1 MPFLSIVLGFA
12 FLIFIHELGHFLVA
26 RWCGIRCP
34 QFAVGFG
41 QAVLAWRKGMGV
53 RVGTTEADYAD
64 RAFAELEKT
73 RGPLDA
79 QARAKTDIADLHKA
93 ADSLGL
99 GQTEYR
105 LNWIPLGGY
114 VKMVGQEDMDPNS
127 KSKDPAAFS
136 NKSAK
141 ARAAVL
147 VAGVVMNLITGL
159 VFLVIAF
166 TGGVEFP
173 AATVGHVAH
182 GSPAEKGGLQ
192 VGDQITGID
201 GKKVTDFFDLKM
213 SVVLADGN
221 TPLALEILRDGKPLT
236 LPMTPQYNKAQGM
249 QTLGMAPSFTLNLAD
264 PTKLKADE
272 MKEWQAGTFGAVK
285 SADAKIISLNGQPVA
300 DFAALHQALQQ
311 AGGRPCDIGV
321 KTASG
326 TQTIQ
331 CLPEM
336 DRSLFATKKE
346 GKDEIFSPLGL
357 TPLTRI
363 EAVNNNSPA
372 ATAGLR
378 VDDIVLAV
386 GNQEYPTNSE
396 FQTLVT
402 QAGNAGVAITVER
415 DGKKLPPMQLAPRAN
430 GKLGFLGL
438 GEKTIGVSLGHA
450 TNDSRFIVDG
460 EVQPALKLNLPRGSR
475 LISLAGE
482 PVMNWNAIQRVLT
495 AHQAKTS
502 VAAVIAPN
510 IGLAPLP
517 EPHTLNLTPALRA
530 LLPHT
535 AFHLPSDT
543 PLLADKTIVRGTN
556 PLDSA
561 RIGCIKTRD
570 AVVQTYIT
578 IARLVQGK
586 VGSENIN
593 GVVGIVAGGAKV
605 AETGDVMRMLYL
617 LGIISINLAVMNLL
631 PIPVLDGGHLV
642 FLVYEKITGKPLPEK
657 VQTIAFIIGLT
668 LLGSL
673 MLYATWNDLVR
684 LFG

>member
-73 RGPLDA
+73 RGALDA
-79 QARAKTDIADLHKA
+79 DARAKVDIADLHNA

-114 VKMVGQEDMDPNS
+114 VKMTGQEDMDPNA
-127 KSKDPAAFS
+127 KSRDPAAFS

-147 VAGVVMNLITGL
+147 VAGVVMNLVAGL

-173 AATVGHVAH
+173 SATVGRVEH
-182 GSPAEKGGLQ
+182 GSPAEKAGLQ
-192 VGDQITGID
+192 VGDEITGLD
-201 GKKVTDFFDLKM
+201 GKKITDFFDLKM
-213 SVVLADGN
+213 SVVLASGQ
-221 TPLALEILRDGKPLT
+221 TPLTLTVMRDGKEQT
-236 LPMTPQYNKAQGM
+236 LRATPEYNKTQGM
-249 QTLGMAPSFTLNLAD
+249 QTLGMAPAFTLDLED

-272 MKEWQAGTFGAVK
+272 MKVWQAGTFGAVK
-285 SADAKIISLNGQPVA
+285 GAHPKIDALNGKKVA
-300 DFAALHQALQQ
+300 DFSALHRALQET
-311 AGGRPCDIGV
+311 AGRPCTIDV
-321 KTASG
+321 KTDG
-326 TQTIQ
+326 GVTTVPF
-331 CLPEM
+331 LPEM
-336 DRSLFATKKE
+336 DR
-346 GKDEIFSPLGL
+346 EIFASVKNDKAFNPLGL
-357 TPLTRI
+357 APLLRFDL
-363 EAVNNNSPA
+363 VVDDSPA
-372 ATAGLR
+372 AAAGLR
-378 VDDIVLAV
+378 RNDIVLAV
-386 GNQEYPTNSE
+386 ANREYPTLAE
-396 FQTLVT
+396 FQEAVKT
-402 QAGNAGVAITVER
+402 AGDPGVALVVER
-415 DGKKLPPMQLAPRAN
+415 DGKKLAPIQLTPKAM

-438 GEKTIGVSLGHA
+438 GKKTIGVLLGHA
-450 TNDSRFIVDG
+450 TDDPRFVADG
-460 EVQPALKLNLPRGSR
+460 KALSEPNLPRGSR
-475 LISLAGE
+475 LVSLAGE
-482 PVMNWNAIQRVLT
+482 PVMNWNAVQRILA
-495 AHQAKTS
+495 AHQADAS
-502 VAAVIAPN
+502 VAAMIAPN
-510 IGLAPLP
+510 IGIAPKP
-517 EPHTLNLTPALRA
+517 EPHTLALSPELRA
-530 LLPHT
+530 ILAHA
-535 AFHLPSDT
+535 AFGPPSDT
-543 PLLADKTIVRGTN
+543 PLTPAKTKVHGDN
-556 PLDSA
+556 ALDSA
-561 RIGCIKTRD
+561 RIGCVKTRD

-578 IARLVQGK
+578 IARLIQGK

-642 FLVYEKITGKPLPEK
+642 FLAYEKITGKPLPEK
-657 VQTIAFIIGLT
+657 AQTVAFIIGLA

-684 LFG
+684 LLG

>member
-147 VAGVVMNLITGL
+147 VAGVVMNLVTGL

-173 AATVGHVAH
+173 AATVGYVAH
-182 GSPAEKGGLQ
+182 GSPAEQGGLR
-192 VGDQITGID
+192 VGDRITGID
-201 GKKVTDFFDLKM
+201 GRKLTDFFDLKM
-213 SVVLADGN
+213 SVVLADDN
-221 TPLALEILRDGKPLT
+221 TPLALEILRDGKPIT
-236 LPMTPQYNKAQGM
+236 LPMTPRYNKAQGM

-264 PTKLKADE
+264 PTKLKADA
-272 MKEWQAGTFGAVK
+272 MKEWQAGTFGVVK
-285 SADAKIISLNGQPVA
+285 SAGAKIVSFNGQPVA

-326 TQTIQ
+326 TQTIK

-336 DRSLFATKKE
+336 DRSLFAAADDGT
-346 GKDEIFSPLGL
+346 DETVNPLGL

-363 EAVNNNSPA
+363 EALAGNSPA
-372 ATAGLR
+372 SAAGLH
-378 VDDIVLAV
+378 VGDIVLAV
-386 GNQEYPTNSE
+386 ANKEYPTTLE

-402 QAGNAGVAITVER
+402 QAGNAGIAVTVER
-415 DGKKLPPMQLAPRAN
+415 DGKKLAPMQLVPAAT
-430 GKLGFLGL
+430 GKLSFLGL
-438 GEKTIGVSLGHA
+438 GKKTIGVALGHA
-450 TNDSRFIVDG
+450 LNDPRFTVDG
-460 EVQPALKLNLPRGSR
+460 AIHRKLALPPGSR
-475 LISLAGE
+475 LVTLAGE
-482 PVMNWNAIQRVLT
+482 PVAHWNDVQRILV
-495 AHQAKTS
+495 AHGSEASVGAK
-502 VAAVIAPN
+502 AVPN
-510 IGLAPLP
+510 IGTEPAPEDFTLP
-517 EPHTLNLTPALRA
+517 LTEKLRT

-535 AFHLPSDT
+535 AFHLPSDA
-543 PLLADKTIVRGTN
+543 PLLADKTVVSGAN

-561 RIGCIKTRD
+561 RIGCVKTRD

-605 AETGDVMRMLYL
+605 AETGDVMRMFYL

-642 FLVYEKITGKPLPEK
+642 FLAYEKATGKPLPEK
-657 VQTIAFIIGLT
+657 AQTVAFIVGLA